1 MDLFMGNR
9 VGVYMPLHNCF
20 FCIFAKIFFKM
31 EIKYSDEM
39 NYALEESGKIAAYY
53 HSPNIGI
60 EHLTVAVLRYP
71 NESTTKNLFNIYRV
85 DIDALRTKIEELI
98 DSNEN
103 KVEIDAANLK
113 FNTQTDNMLRL
124 SYLISKEFRSD
135 VVESYHFI
143 LAVLRDGRNDASNVV
158 KMFLVRAGLSYASFS
173 AEVKKELNMGAGR
186 TESLVSSEDEVDEE
200 EDRRFAARSAKDG
213 AKGSA
218 TPMLDSFGKDLTKF
232 ASEGRLDPVV
242 GRQKELERIAQILS
256 RRKKNNPVLI
266 GEPGVGKSAV
276 AEGLAMN
283 IVQGHVSRTLMNKRV
298 VALDMA
304 SLVAGT
310 KYRGQFEERV
320 KTILT
325 ELEKNPNVILFID
338 ELHTMVGAGNS
349 PGSMDASNLFKPALA
364 RGELQCIGA
373 TTLDE
378 YREYIEKD
386 GALERRFQKII
397 LEPTTPEETIEI
409 LNNIKDKYE
418 DHHLVRY
425 SEDAIKA
432 CVTLSNRYISD
443 RCLPDKAIDALDEAG
458 ARLHIQNIHVPD
470 ELLDVEKEIA
480 DFEKLKS
487 EAIKEQQY
495 NAAAGY
501 RDQIKQLESKLA
513 TLKKEWETQSDL
525 QRPIVTEDTVAEV
538 IAMMTGVPV
547 QRIAKNEGERLM
559 RMADELKGTVI
570 GQDDAILKIAKAI
583 RRNRAGLKDPNK
595 PIGTFIFLGPTGVG
609 KTYLAKVLAEYLFD
623 SQDAIIRIDMSEYME
638 KHTVSR
644 LIGAPPGYVG
654 YEEGGQLTEKVRRK
668 PYSIVLLD
676 EIEKAHHDVYNVL
689 LQVLDE
695 GQLTDGMG
703 RKVDFKNTILIMTS
717 NIGTRE
723 LKDFG
728 TGVGFSTE
736 ATKAAQNKVEQG
748 ILEKALKTNFSP
760 EFLNRVDDVI
770 YFNSLGKEEIIK
782 IIDIELKKVIGRVQD
797 LGIEIHVT
805 DKAKNHL
812 AEAGWD
818 ANYGARP
825 LKRAIQKN
833 VEDLLAE
840 EILNQTLP
848 QGSVV
853 DLDYDDL
860 KEEIVI
866 LNKKVLHE

>member
-1 MDLFMGNR
+1 
-9 VGVYMPLHNCF
+9 
-20 FCIFAKIFFKM
+20 M

-39 NYALEESGKIAAYY
+39 KYALEESGKIAAYY

-60 EHLTVAVLRYP
+60 EHLTVAILRYP
-71 NESTTKNLFNIYRV
+71 NESTTKNLFNIYR
-85 DIDALRTKIEELI
+85 IDVNALRTKIEELI

-103 KVEIDAANLK
+103 KVEMDASQLK
-113 FNTQTDNMLRL
+113 FNTQTDNTLRL

-143 LAVLRDGRNDASNVV
+143 LAVLRDGRNDASNAV
-158 KMFLVRAGLSYASFS
+158 KMYLTRAGLSYASFS

-186 TESLVSSEDEVDEE
+186 TESLVAPEDEIDED
-200 EDRRFAARSAKDG
+200 EDRRFSARAAKDS

-232 ASEGRLDPVV
+232 AAEGKLDPVV

-378 YREYIEKD
+378 YREFIEKD

-397 LEPTTPEETIEI
+397 LDPTTPDETIEI

-425 SEDAIKA
+425 SDDSLKA
-432 CVTLSNRYISD
+432 CVSLSNRYISD
-443 RCLPDKAIDALDEAG
+443 RCLPDKAIDAMDEAG

-470 ELLDVEKEIA
+470 ELLEVEKEIA

-501 RDQIKQLESKLA
+501 RDQIKQLENRLA
-513 TLKKEWETQSDL
+513 DIKKEWESQSDL
-525 QRPIVTEDTVAEV
+525 QRPTVTEETVAEV

-570 GQDDAILKIAKAI
+570 GQDDAIIKIAKAI

-689 LQVLDE
+689 LQVFDE

-728 TGVGFSTE
+728 TGVGFNTE
-736 ATKAAQNKVEQG
+736 ATKAAQNKVEHG
-748 ILEKALKTNFSP
+748 ILEKALKANFSP

-770 YFNSLGKEEIIK
+770 YFNSLGKDEIIK
-782 IIDIELKKVIGRVQD
+782 IIEIELKKVIGRVQD

-805 DKAKNHL
+805 DKAKEHL

-825 LKRAIQKN
+825 LKRAIQKH

-853 DLDYDDL
+853 DLDFDDL

-866 LNKKVLHE
+866 VNKETIAQ

>member
-1 MDLFMGNR
+1 
-9 VGVYMPLHNCF
+9 
-20 FCIFAKIFFKM
+20 M

-39 NYALEESGKIAAYY
+39 KYALEESGKIAAYY

-60 EHLTVAVLRYP
+60 EHLTVAILRYP
-71 NESTTKNLFNIYRV
+71 NESTTKNLFNIYR
-85 DIDALRTKIEELI
+85 IDVNALRTKIEELI

-103 KVEIDAANLK
+103 KVEMDASQMK
-113 FNTQTDNMLRL
+113 FNTQTDNTLRL

-143 LAVLRDGRNDASNVV
+143 LAVLRDGRNDASNAV
-158 KMFLVRAGLSYASFS
+158 KMYLTRAGLSYASFS

-186 TESLVSSEDEVDEE
+186 TESLVAPEDEIDEE
-200 EDRRFAARSAKDG
+200 EDRRFSARAAKDS

-232 ASEGRLDPVV
+232 AAEGKLDPVV

-397 LEPTTPEETIEI
+397 LDPTTPDETIEI

-425 SEDAIKA
+425 SDDSLKA

-443 RCLPDKAIDALDEAG
+443 RCLPDKAIDAMDEAG

-470 ELLDVEKEIA
+470 ELLEVEKEIA

-501 RDQIKQLESKLA
+501 RDQIKQLENKLA
-513 TLKKEWETQSDL
+513 DIKKEWESQSDL
-525 QRPIVTEDTVAEV
+525 QRPTVTEETVAEV

-570 GQDDAILKIAKAI
+570 GQDDAIIKIAKAI

-689 LQVLDE
+689 LQVFDE

-728 TGVGFSTE
+728 TGVGFNTE
-736 ATKAAQNKVEQG
+736 ATKAAQNKVEHG
-748 ILEKALKTNFSP
+748 ILEKALKANFSP

-770 YFNSLGKEEIIK
+770 YFNSLGKDEIIK
-782 IIDIELKKVIGRVQD
+782 IIEIELKKVIRRVQD

-805 DKAKNHL
+805 DKAKEHL

-825 LKRAIQKN
+825 LKRALQKH

-860 KEEIVI
+860 KEEVVIV
-866 LNKKVLHE
+866 NKQTIAQ

>member
-1 MDLFMGNR
+1 M
-9 VGVYMPLHNCF
+9 
-20 FCIFAKIFFKM
+20 K
-31 EIKYSDEM
+31 
-39 NYALEESGKIAAYY
+39 YALEESGKIAAYY

-60 EHLTVAVLRYP
+60 EHLTVAILRYP
-71 NESTTKNLFNIYRV
+71 NESTTKNLFNIYR
-85 DIDALRTKIEELI
+85 IDVNALRTKIEELI
-98 DSNEN
+98 DNNEN
-103 KVEIDAANLK
+103 KVEIDAPQLK
-113 FNTQTDNMLRL
+113 FNTQTDNTLRL
-124 SYLISKEFRSD
+124 SYLISKEFRSE

-143 LAVLRDGRNDASNVV
+143 LAVLRDGRNEASNVV
-158 KMFLVRAGLSYASFS
+158 KMYLTRAGLSYASFS

-186 TESLVSSEDEVDEE
+186 TESLMAPEDDIDEE
-200 EDRRFAARSAKDG
+200 EDRRFSARAAKDG

-232 ASEGRLDPVV
+232 AAEGKLDPVV

-298 VALDMA
+298 VSLDMA

-320 KTILT
+320 KTILS

-378 YREYIEKD
+378 YREFIEKD

-397 LEPTTPEETIEI
+397 LDPTTPDETIEI

-425 SEDAIKA
+425 SDDSLKA

-501 RDQIKQLESKLA
+501 RDQIKQLETKLA
-513 TLKKEWETQSDL
+513 EIKKAWESQSDL

-676 EIEKAHHDVYNVL
+676 EIEKAHHEVYNVL
-689 LQVLDE
+689 LQVFDE

-728 TGVGFSTE
+728 TGVGFNTE

-748 ILEKALKTNFSP
+748 ILEKALKANFSP
-760 EFLNRVDDVI
+760 EFLNRVDDII
-770 YFNSLGKEEIIK
+770 YFNSLGKDEIIK
-782 IIDIELKKVIGRVQD
+782 IIEIELKKVIGRVQD

-805 DKAKNHL
+805 DKAKEHL
-812 AEAGWD
+812 AVAGWD

-825 LKRAIQKN
+825 LKRAIQKH

-866 LNKKVLHE
+866 VNKQPIAQ

>member
-1 MDLFMGNR
+1 MTF
-9 VGVYMPLHNCF
+9 
-20 FCIFAKIFFKM
+20 
-31 EIKYSDEM
+31 
-39 NYALEESGKIAAYY
+39 ALEEARKIAVYY
-53 HSPNIGI
+53 HSQNVGV
-60 EHLTVAVLRYP
+60 EHIMVAILRYP
-71 NESTTKNLFNIYRV
+71 EETISKNLFNIFRL
-85 DIDALRTKIEELI
+85 DIDVMRTKLEEMIEN
-98 DSNEN
+98 NEN
-103 KVEIDAANLK
+103 KVESTVDDIR
-113 FNTQTDNMLRL
+113 FNTQAEIKLRL
-124 SYLISKEFRSD
+124 SYLISTKQKSD
-135 VVESYHFI
+135 KVESYHFI
-143 LAVLRDGRNDASNVV
+143 LAILQNSRNDSDSVV
-158 KMFLVRAGLSYASFS
+158 TAMLTRSGITQNSFIS
-173 AEVKKELNMGAGR
+173 ELKKELDMSAGR
-186 TESLVSSEDEVDEE
+186 FEALATEDYDDNDEDNNRRTTARASKTSS
-200 EDRRFAARSAKDG
+200 KN
-213 AKGSA
+213 SA
-218 TPMLDSFGKDLTKF
+218 TPMLDSFGKDLTKY
-232 ASEGRLDPVV
+232 AAEGKLDPVV
-242 GRQKELERIAQILS
+242 GREKELERIAQILS

-266 GEPGVGKSAV
+266 GEPGVGKSAL

-283 IVQGHVSRTLMNKRV
+283 IIQGKVSRTLLHKRLIS
-298 VALDMA
+298 LDMA

-325 ELEKNPNVILFID
+325 EIEKSPDIILFID
-338 ELHTMVGAGNS
+338 ELHTMVGAGNA

-364 RGELQCIGA
+364 RGEMQCIGA

-378 YREYIEKD
+378 YREHIEKD

-397 LEPTTPEETIEI
+397 LEPTTAEETIKI

-425 SEDAIKA
+425 SDDAIKA
-432 CVTLSNRYISD
+432 CVTLSERYISD

-458 ARLHIQNIHVPD
+458 ARMHIQNINVPD
-470 ELLDVEKEIA
+470 ELVQIEKQIA
-480 DFEKLKS
+480 EFEDLKTQ
-487 EAIKEQQY
+487 AVKEQQY

-501 RDQIKQLESKLA
+501 RDQIKQLEA
-513 TLKKEWETQSDL
+513 TLDLVRKDWEAKANIE
-525 QRPIVTEDTVAEV
+525 RPVVTEETVAEV
-538 IAMMTGVPV
+538 IAMMTGVPT
-547 QRIAKNEGERLM
+547 QRISTNEGARLM
-559 RMADELKGTVI
+559 KMADELQGKVI
-570 GQDDAILKIAKAI
+570 GQDDAIIKIAKAI

-595 PIGTFIFLGPTGVG
+595 PIGSFIFLGPTGVG
-609 KTYLAKVLAEYLFD
+609 KTYLAKILAEYLFD

-717 NIGTRE
+717 NTGTRE

-728 TGVGFSTE
+728 TGVGFDTE
-736 ATKAAQNKVEQG
+736 ATKAAKNKIEQG
-748 ILEKALKTNFSP
+748 ILEKALKANFSP

-770 YFNSLGKEEIIK
+770 YFNSLGKEEVIR
-782 IIDIELKKVIGRVQD
+782 IIDIELKKVLGRIQNV
-797 LGIEIHVT
+797 GIELHVT
-805 DKAKNHL
+805 DKAKNFL
-812 AEAGWD
+812 ADTGWD
-818 ANYGARP
+818 PNYGARP

-848 QGSVV
+848 VGSIV
-853 DLDYDDL
+853 DLDYD
-860 KEEIVI
+860 EENEEMVI
-866 LNKKVLHE
+866 LNKRAIGKMER

>member
-1 MDLFMGNR
+1 
-9 VGVYMPLHNCF
+9 
-20 FCIFAKIFFKM
+20 M

-39 NYALEESGKIAAYY
+39 KYALEESGKIAAYY

-60 EHLTVAVLRYP
+60 EHLTVAILRYP
-71 NESTTKNLFNIYRV
+71 NESTTKNLFNIYR
-85 DIDALRTKIEELI
+85 IDVNALRTKIEELI

-103 KVEIDAANLK
+103 KVEIEASQLK
-113 FNTQTDNMLRL
+113 FNTQTDNTLRL

-143 LAVLRDGRNDASNVV
+143 LAVLRDGRNDASNAV
-158 KMFLVRAGLSYASFS
+158 KMYLTRAGLSYASFS

-186 TESLVSSEDEVDEE
+186 TESLVAPEDEIDEE
-200 EDRRFAARSAKDG
+200 EDRRFSARAAKDS

-232 ASEGRLDPVV
+232 AAEGKLDPVV

-310 KYRGQFEERV
+310 KYRGLFEERV

-397 LEPTTPEETIEI
+397 LDPTTPDETIEI

-425 SEDAIKA
+425 SDDSLKA
-432 CVTLSNRYISD
+432 CVSLSNRYISD
-443 RCLPDKAIDALDEAG
+443 RCLPDKAIDAMDEAG

-470 ELLDVEKEIA
+470 ELLEVEKEIA

-501 RDQIKQLESKLA
+501 RDQIKQLENKLA
-513 TLKKEWETQSDL
+513 DIKKEWESQSDL
-525 QRPIVTEDTVAEV
+525 QRPTVTEETVAEV

-570 GQDDAILKIAKAI
+570 GQDDAIIKIAKAI

-638 KHTVSR
+638 KHTASR

-689 LQVLDE
+689 LQVFDE

-728 TGVGFSTE
+728 TGVGFNTE
-736 ATKAAQNKVEQG
+736 ATKAAQNKVEHG
-748 ILEKALKTNFSP
+748 ILEKALKANFSP

-770 YFNSLGKEEIIK
+770 YFNSLGKDEIIK
-782 IIDIELKKVIGRVQD
+782 IIEIELKKVIGRVQD

-805 DKAKNHL
+805 DKAKEHL

-825 LKRAIQKN
+825 LKRAIQKH

-860 KEEIVI
+860 KEEVVIV
-866 LNKKVLHE
+866 NKQTIAQ

>member
-1 MDLFMGNR
+1 
-9 VGVYMPLHNCF
+9 
-20 FCIFAKIFFKM
+20 M
-31 EIKYSDEM
+31 EFKYSEEM
-39 NYALEESGKIAAYY
+39 KYALDEARKLAVNN
-53 HSPNIGI
+53 HSQNVGI
-60 EHLTVAVLRYP
+60 EHVMVSILRYP
-71 NESTTKNLFNIYRV
+71 NESITKKLLNSYG
-85 DIDALRTKIEELI
+85 IDVNRLCSKLEELI
-98 DSNEN
+98 ANNE
-103 KVEIDAANLK
+103 DAEEKSIENIK
-113 FNTQTDNMLRL
+113 FNTQVDNTLRL
-124 SYLISKEFRSD
+124 SYLLSKKFKSTIL
-135 VVESYHFI
+135 ESYHFI
-143 LAVLRDGRNDASNVV
+143 LALLKDGRNDNAVQLYLSQ
-158 KMFLVRAGLSYASFS
+158 AGLSYNSF
-173 AEVKKELNMGAGR
+173 ATEIQKELNMGIDPTDA
-186 TESLVSSEDEVDEE
+186 LASSDGDLYAPEDDD
-200 EDRRFAARSAKDG
+200 DRRTTARTNKPGSKS
-213 AKGSA
+213 SA

-232 ASEGRLDPVV
+232 AADGRLDPVV

-276 AEGLAMN
+276 AEGLAIN
-283 IVQGHVSRTLMNKRV
+283 IVNGRVSRTLMNKRLV
-298 VALDMA
+298 SLDMA

-325 ELEKNPNVILFID
+325 ELEKNPNIILFID
-338 ELHTMVGAGNS
+338 ELHTMVGAGNA

-378 YREYIEKD
+378 YREFIEKD

-397 LEPTTPEETIEI
+397 LDPTTQAETLDI

-418 DHHLVRY
+418 EHHLVRY
-425 SEDAIKA
+425 SEDALKA
-432 CVTLSNRYISD
+432 CVTLSTRYISD

-458 ARLHIQNIHVPD
+458 ARMHIQNIHVPQA
-470 ELLDVEKEIA
+470 LLDKEQEIK
-480 DFEKLKS
+480 DLEKLKS
-487 EAIKEQQY
+487 QAIAEQQY
-495 NAAAGY
+495 NVAATY
-501 RDQIKQLESKLA
+501 RDQINGLQEELTAIKAAWEEHTRLE
-513 TLKKEWETQSDL
+513 
-525 QRPIVTEDTVAEV
+525 RPIVTEDTVAEV

-570 GQDDAILKIAKAI
+570 GQDDAIIKISKAI

-609 KTYLAKVLAEYLFD
+609 KTYLAKILAEYLFD

-654 YEEGGQLTEKVRRK
+654 YDEGGQLTEKVRRK

-689 LQVLDE
+689 LQVFDE

-703 RKVDFKNTILIMTS
+703 RKVDFKNTIIIMTS
-717 NIGTRE
+717 NTGTRE

-728 TGVGFSTE
+728 TGVGFSTD
-736 ATKAAQNKVEQG
+736 ATKSAKNKVEQG
-748 ILEKALKTNFSP
+748 ILEKALKATFSP
-760 EFLNRVDDVI
+760 EFLNRVDDTI
-770 YFNSLGKEEIIK
+770 YFNSLDKEDVLK
-782 IIDIELKKVIGRVQD
+782 IIDIELKKVILRVQD
-797 LGIEIHVT
+797 LGIDIHVT
-805 DKAKNHL
+805 DKAKQYL
-812 AEAGWD
+812 VDTGWD
-818 ANYGARP
+818 PQYGARP

-840 EILNQTLP
+840 EILNQALP

-860 KEEIVI
+860 KEEMFLV
-866 LNKKVLHE
+866 NKRELPKE

>member
-1 MDLFMGNR
+1 M
-9 VGVYMPLHNCF
+9 
-20 FCIFAKIFFKM
+20 K
-31 EIKYSDEM
+31 
-39 NYALEESGKIAAYY
+39 YALEESGKIAAYY

-60 EHLTVAVLRYP
+60 EHLTVAILRYP
-71 NESTTKNLFNIYRV
+71 NESTTKNLLNIYRI

-98 DSNEN
+98 DNNEN
-103 KVEIDAANLK
+103 KVEVDPANLK
-113 FNTQTDNMLRL
+113 FNTQTDNTLRL

-158 KMFLVRAGLSYASFS
+158 KMYLVRAGLSYASFS

-186 TESLVSSEDEVDEE
+186 TESLVAPEDEIDED
-200 EDRRFAARSAKDG
+200 EDRRFSARASKEG
-213 AKGSA
+213 GKGSA
-218 TPMLDSFGKDLTKF
+218 TPMLDSFGKDLTRF
-232 ASEGRLDPVV
+232 AAEGKLDPVV

-283 IVQGHVSRTLMNKRV
+283 IVQGHVSRTLMNKRLV
-298 VALDMA
+298 SLDMA

-325 ELEKNPNVILFID
+325 ELEKNPNIILFID
-338 ELHTMVGAGNS
+338 ELHTMVGAGNA

-397 LEPTTPEETIEI
+397 LDPTTPEETIDI

-425 SEDAIKA
+425 SDEALKA

-458 ARLHIQNIHVPD
+458 ARLHIQNIHVP
-470 ELLDVEKEIA
+470 EGLLEAEKEIA
-480 DFEKLKS
+480 DFEKLKV

-501 RDQIKQLESKLA
+501 RDQIKQLENKLA
-513 TLKKEWETQSDL
+513 ELKKEWETQSDL
-525 QRPIVTEDTVAEV
+525 QRPTVTEDTVAEV

-547 QRIAKNEGERLM
+547 QRIAKNEGERLL

-570 GQDDAILKIAKAI
+570 GQDDAIIKIAKAI

-689 LQVLDE
+689 LQVFDE

-728 TGVGFSTE
+728 TGVGFNTE
-736 ATKAAQNKVEQG
+736 ATKAAQNKVEHG
-748 ILEKALKTNFSP
+748 ILEKALKANFSP

-782 IIDIELKKVIGRVQD
+782 IIDIELKKVISRVND

-805 DKAKNHL
+805 EKAKNHL
-812 AEAGWD
+812 ADAGWD

-853 DLDYDDL
+853 DLDYDEL

-866 LNKKVLHE
+866 VSKQILES

>member
-1 MDLFMGNR
+1 
-9 VGVYMPLHNCF
+9 
-20 FCIFAKIFFKM
+20 M
-31 EIKYSDEM
+31 EFNYSDEM
-39 NYALEESGKIAAYY
+39 KYVLEEARKVAVFY
-53 HSPNIGI
+53 HSQNVGI
-60 EHLTVAVLRYP
+60 EHMAIATFRFP
-71 NESTTKNLFNIYRV
+71 MESITKRLIGRCCNL
-85 DIDALRTKIEELI
+85 DAIRTKLEELV
-98 DSNEN
+98 DGNEN
-103 KVEIDAANLK
+103 KVETTIENIR
-113 FNTQTDNMLRL
+113 FNTQADNTMRL
-124 SYLISKEFRSD
+124 AYLVSKDFRSD
-135 VVESYHFI
+135 VIESYHFI
-143 LAVLRDGRNDASNVV
+143 LAVLRDGRNDSANVV
-158 KMFLVRAGLSYASFS
+158 KSFLTAAGITYNSFS
-173 AEVKKELNMGAGR
+173 AEVKQELNMFSG
-186 TESLVSSEDEVDEE
+186 SSEQEGYYAGSGDSTDMLAEPQGTDNDN
-200 EDRRFAARSAKDG
+200 DRRSHTRTSKSG
-213 AKGSA
+213 GKSS

-232 ASEGRLDPVV
+232 AADGKLDPVV
-242 GRQKELERIAQILS
+242 GREKELERIAQILS

-266 GEPGVGKSAV
+266 GEPGVGKSAL

-283 IVQGHVSRTLMNKRV
+283 IVQGRVSRILINKRV
-298 VALDMA
+298 VSLDMA

-325 ELEKNPNVILFID
+325 ELEKNPNIILFID
-338 ELHTMVGAGNS
+338 ELHTMVGAGNA

-378 YREYIEKD
+378 YREFIEKD

-397 LEPTTPEETIEI
+397 LEPTSPEETLAI

-418 DHHLVRY
+418 DHHTVRY
-425 SEDAIKA
+425 SDDALKA
-432 CVTLSNRYISD
+432 CVALSSRYISD

-458 ARLHIQNIHVPD
+458 ARMHIQNIHVPD
-470 ELLDVEKEIA
+470 ELLQTEKEIEQ
-480 DFEKLKS
+480 FEKLKS
-487 EAIKEQQY
+487 QAIKDQQY

-501 RDQIKQLESKLA
+501 RDQIKQLEVKLDEIRSA
-513 TLKKEWETQSDL
+513 WESESDVE
-525 QRPIVTEDTVAEV
+525 RPIVTEETVAEV

-559 RMADELKGTVI
+559 RMASELQGTVI
-570 GQDDAILKIAKAI
+570 GQDDAIVKISKAI

-609 KTYLAKVLAEYLFD
+609 KTYLAKILAEYLFD

-689 LQVLDE
+689 LQVFDE

-728 TGVGFSTE
+728 TGVGFNTE
-736 ATKAAQNKVEQG
+736 ATKSAQNKVEQG
-748 ILEKALKTNFSP
+748 ILEKALKANFSP

-770 YFNSLGKEEIIK
+770 YFNSLCKEDVLK
-782 IIDIELKKVIGRVQD
+782 IIDIELKKVVRRVQD
-797 LGIEIHVT
+797 LGIDIHIT
-805 DKAKNHL
+805 DKAKQYL
-812 AEAGWD
+812 VDTGWD
-818 ANYGARP
+818 PNYGARP

-860 KEEIVI
+860 KEEMTIV
-866 LNKKVLHE
+866 NKRVLSQERDVTGDEESAVETN

>member
-1 MDLFMGNR
+1 
-9 VGVYMPLHNCF
+9 
-20 FCIFAKIFFKM
+20 M
-31 EIKYSDEM
+31 EFNYSDEM
-39 NYALEESGKIAAYY
+39 KYVLEEARKVAVFY
-53 HSPNIGI
+53 HSQNVGI
-60 EHLTVAVLRYP
+60 EHMAIATFRFP
-71 NESTTKNLFNIYRV
+71 MESITKRLIGRCCNL
-85 DIDALRTKIEELI
+85 DAIRTKLEELV
-98 DSNEN
+98 DGNEN
-103 KVEIDAANLK
+103 KVETTIENIR
-113 FNTQTDNMLRL
+113 FNTQADNTMRL
-124 SYLISKEFRSD
+124 AYLVSKDFRSD
-135 VVESYHFI
+135 VIESYHFI
-143 LAVLRDGRNDASNVV
+143 LAVLRDGRNDSANVV
-158 KMFLVRAGLSYASFS
+158 KSFLTAAGITYNSFS
-173 AEVKKELNMGAGR
+173 AEVKQELNMFSDSGEQEGFYAGSGDS
-186 TESLVSSEDEVDEE
+186 TDMLAEPQSADNDN
-200 EDRRFAARSAKDG
+200 DRRSHTRTSKSG
-213 AKGSA
+213 GKSS

-232 ASEGRLDPVV
+232 AADGKLDPVV
-242 GRQKELERIAQILS
+242 GREKELERIAQILS

-266 GEPGVGKSAV
+266 GEPGVGKSAL

-283 IVQGHVSRTLMNKRV
+283 IVQGRVSRILINKRV
-298 VALDMA
+298 VSLDMA

-325 ELEKNPNVILFID
+325 ELEKNPNIILFID
-338 ELHTMVGAGNS
+338 ELHTMVGAGNA

-378 YREYIEKD
+378 YREFIEKD

-397 LEPTTPEETIEI
+397 LEPTNPEETLAI

-418 DHHLVRY
+418 DHHTVRY
-425 SEDAIKA
+425 SDDALKA
-432 CVTLSNRYISD
+432 CVALSSRYISD

-458 ARLHIQNIHVPD
+458 ARMHIQNIHVPD
-470 ELLDVEKEIA
+470 ELLQTEKEIEQ
-480 DFEKLKS
+480 FEKLKS
-487 EAIKEQQY
+487 QAIKDQQY

-501 RDQIKQLESKLA
+501 RDQIKQLEVKLDEIRSA
-513 TLKKEWETQSDL
+513 WESESDL
-525 QRPIVTEDTVAEV
+525 ERPIVTEETVAEV

-559 RMADELKGTVI
+559 RMASELQGTVI
-570 GQDDAILKIAKAI
+570 GQDDAIVKISKAI

-609 KTYLAKVLAEYLFD
+609 KTYLAKILAEYLFD

-689 LQVLDE
+689 LQVFDE

-728 TGVGFSTE
+728 TGVGFNTE
-736 ATKAAQNKVEQG
+736 ATKSAQNKVEQG
-748 ILEKALKTNFSP
+748 ILEKALKANFSP

-770 YFNSLGKEEIIK
+770 YFNSLCKEDVLK
-782 IIDIELKKVIGRVQD
+782 IIDIELKKVVRRVQD
-797 LGIEIHVT
+797 LGIDIHIT
-805 DKAKNHL
+805 DKAKQYL
-812 AEAGWD
+812 VDTGWD
-818 ANYGARP
+818 PNYGARP

-860 KEEIVI
+860 KEEMTIV
-866 LNKKVLHE
+866 NKRVLSQERDVTGDEESAVETN

>member
-1 MDLFMGNR
+1 
-9 VGVYMPLHNCF
+9 
-20 FCIFAKIFFKM
+20 M
-31 EIKYSDEM
+31 EIKYSEEM
-39 NYALEESGKIAAYY
+39 NYALEEAKNIAVYY
-53 HSPNIGI
+53 QSPHIGV
-60 EHLTVAVLRYP
+60 EHLMVAILRFP
-71 NESTTKNLFNIYRV
+71 GNSITKLLLNEVYKI
-85 DIDALRTKIEELI
+85 DIDAVRTKMENLL
-98 DSNEN
+98 DGNEN
-103 KVEIDAANLK
+103 KVEIAVDK
-113 FNTQTDNMLRL
+113 IRFNTQVDNTLRL
-124 SYLISKEFRSD
+124 SYLISKEFRSNE
-135 VVESYHFI
+135 VESYHFV
-143 LAVLRDGRNDASNVV
+143 LAVLRDGRNDSTNVV
-158 KMFLVRAGLSYASFS
+158 KSLLNRAGVSYDSFAS
-173 AEVKKELNMGAGR
+173 EIKRELNMESGR
-186 TESLVSSEDEVDEE
+186 TEELTSGYDEPDEE
-200 EDRRFAARSAKDG
+200 DDRRVSAKPG
-213 AKGSA
+213 KGSARGSA
-218 TPMLDSFGKDLTKF
+218 TPMLDSFGKDLTRF
-232 ASEGRLDPVV
+232 AAEGKLDPVV

-283 IVQGHVSRTLMNKRV
+283 IVQGRVSRTLMNKRV
-298 VALDMA
+298 ISLDMA
-304 SLVAGT
+304 SLVSGT

-320 KTILT
+320 KNILT
-325 ELEKNPNVILFID
+325 EIEKNPNIILFID
-338 ELHTMVGAGNS
+338 ELHTMVGAGNA

-364 RGELQCIGA
+364 RGEMQCIGA

-378 YREYIEKD
+378 YREFIEKD

-425 SEDAIKA
+425 SDDAIKA
-432 CVTLSNRYISD
+432 CVALSNRYISD

-458 ARLHIQNIHVPD
+458 ARMHIQNIHVPN
-470 ELLDVEKEIA
+470 EILDVEKEIS
-480 DFEKLKS
+480 DFEKLKTQ
-487 EAIKEQQY
+487 AIKEQQY

-501 RDQIKQLESKLA
+501 RDQIKQLEANLA
-513 TLKKEWETQSDL
+513 NLKKEWEKKSDME
-525 QRPIVTEDTVAEV
+525 RPVVTEDAVAEV
-538 IAMMTGVPV
+538 IAMMTGVPT

-559 RMADELKGTVI
+559 KMADELQGKVI
-570 GQDDAILKIAKAI
+570 GQDDAIVKISKAI
-583 RRNRAGLKDPNK
+583 RRNRAGLKDPNR
-595 PIGTFIFLGPTGVG
+595 PIGSFIFLGPTGVG
-609 KTYLAKVLAEYLFD
+609 KTYLAKILAEYLFD

-638 KHTVSR
+638 KHTISR

-695 GQLTDGMG
+695 GILTDGMG

-717 NIGTRE
+717 NIGSRE

-748 ILEKALKTNFSP
+748 ILEKALKANFSP

-770 YFNSLGKEEIIK
+770 YFNSLCKDDILK
-782 IIDIELKKVIGRVQD
+782 IIDIELNKVIKRVVS
-797 LGIEIHVT
+797 LGIDVHVT
-805 DKAKNHL
+805 EQAKQYL
-812 AEAGWD
+812 AESGWD
-818 ANYGARP
+818 PNYGARP
-825 LKRAIQKN
+825 LRRAIQKN
-833 VEDLLAE
+833 IEDLLAE

-860 KEEIVI
+860 KEEMVI
-866 LNKKVLHE
+866 RNKKAITE

>member
-1 MDLFMGNR
+1 
-9 VGVYMPLHNCF
+9 
-20 FCIFAKIFFKM
+20 M

-39 NYALEESGKIAAYY
+39 KYALEESGKIAAYY

-60 EHLTVAVLRYP
+60 EHLTVAILRYP
-71 NESTTKNLFNIYRV
+71 NESTTKNLFNIYR
-85 DIDALRTKIEELI
+85 IDVNALRTKIEELI

-103 KVEIDAANLK
+103 KVEMDASQLK
-113 FNTQTDNMLRL
+113 FNTQTDNTLRL

-143 LAVLRDGRNDASNVV
+143 LAVLRDGRNDASNAV
-158 KMFLVRAGLSYASFS
+158 KMYLTRAGLSYASFS

-186 TESLVSSEDEVDEE
+186 TESLVAPEDEIDEE
-200 EDRRFAARSAKDG
+200 EDRRFSARAAKDS

-232 ASEGRLDPVV
+232 AAEGKLDPVV

-397 LEPTTPEETIEI
+397 LDPTTPEETIEI

-425 SEDAIKA
+425 SDDSLKA

-443 RCLPDKAIDALDEAG
+443 RCLPDKAIDAMDEAG

-470 ELLDVEKEIA
+470 ELLEVEKEIA

-501 RDQIKQLESKLA
+501 RDQIKQLENKLA
-513 TLKKEWETQSDL
+513 DIKKEWESQSDL
-525 QRPIVTEDTVAEV
+525 QRPTVTEETVAEV

-570 GQDDAILKIAKAI
+570 GQDDAIIKIAKAI

-689 LQVLDE
+689 LQVFDE

-728 TGVGFSTE
+728 TGVGFNTE
-736 ATKAAQNKVEQG
+736 ATKAAQNKVEHG
-748 ILEKALKTNFSP
+748 ILEKALKANFSP

-770 YFNSLGKEEIIK
+770 YFNSLGKDEIIK
-782 IIDIELKKVIGRVQD
+782 IIEIELKKVIRRVQD

-805 DKAKNHL
+805 DKAKEHL

-825 LKRAIQKN
+825 LKRAIQKH

-860 KEEIVI
+860 KEEVVIV
-866 LNKKVLHE
+866 NKQTIAQ

>member
-1 MDLFMGNR
+1 
-9 VGVYMPLHNCF
+9 
-20 FCIFAKIFFKM
+20 M

-53 HSPNIGI
+53 HSPSIGI
-60 EHLTVAVLRYP
+60 EHLTVAILRYP
-71 NESTTKNLFNIYRV
+71 NESTTKNLFNIYR
-85 DIDALRTKIEELI
+85 IDVNALRTKIEELI

-103 KVEIDAANLK
+103 KVEIEASQLK
-113 FNTQTDNMLRL
+113 FNTQTDNTLRL

-158 KMFLVRAGLSYASFS
+158 KMYLTRAGLSYASFS

-186 TESLVSSEDEVDEE
+186 TESLVAPGDDIDEE
-200 EDRRFAARSAKDG
+200 EDRRFSARAAKDS

-232 ASEGRLDPVV
+232 AAEGKLDPVV
-242 GRQKELERIAQILS
+242 GRQRELERIAQILS

-298 VALDMA
+298 VSLDMA

-325 ELEKNPNVILFID
+325 ELEKSPNVILFID

-397 LEPTTPEETIEI
+397 LDPTTPDETIEI

-425 SEDAIKA
+425 SEDSLKA
-432 CVTLSNRYISD
+432 CVSLSNRYISD
-443 RCLPDKAIDALDEAG
+443 RCLPDKAIDAMDEAG

-470 ELLDVEKEIA
+470 ELLEVEKEIA

-501 RDQIKQLESKLA
+501 RDQIKQLENKLA
-513 TLKKEWETQSDL
+513 DIKKEWESQSDL
-525 QRPIVTEDTVAEV
+525 QRPTVTEETVAEV

-570 GQDDAILKIAKAI
+570 GQDDAIVKIAKAI

-689 LQVLDE
+689 LQVFDE

-728 TGVGFSTE
+728 TGVGFNTE
-736 ATKAAQNKVEQG
+736 ATKAAQNKVEHG
-748 ILEKALKTNFSP
+748 ILEKALKANFSP

-770 YFNSLGKEEIIK
+770 YFNSLGKDEIIK
-782 IIDIELKKVIGRVQD
+782 IIEIELRKVIGRVQD

-805 DKAKNHL
+805 DKAKEHL

-825 LKRAIQKN
+825 LKRAIQKH

-853 DLDYDDL
+853 DLDYDEL
-860 KEEIVI
+860 KEEVVIV
-866 LNKKVLHE
+866 NKQTIAQ